1 MGVDFVIQWAFTG
14 MMISLFGAM
23 TLKAVAAQL
32 RDIRDE
38 NSADVSDKKVEDA
51 FVNFLTKE

>member
-1 MGVDFVIQWAFTG
+1 MGVDAVIQWAFVL
-14 MMISLFGAM
+14 MAISLFGAM